1 VHLTPHGLR
10 HSAITMGLDAS
21 VSLRDMPD
29 FARHAEPKTTRC
41 YDRSRHVM
49 NRHAT
54 YAVAHHLAGGN

>member
-1 VHLTPHGLR
+1 
-10 HSAITMGLDAS
+10 MGLDAG